1 MKNNNLKKT
10 RIKYSLIFTLSVSGG
25 LFAVPF
31 AEYIGNMIKQ
41 SNIKQEYGDTY
52 DYYLKT
58 KNGIPLKMPI
68 KNNLLNIAF
77 DNTFDE
83 ITKEYCAEAIK
94 KLDVAMGSVDVKL
107 VSQSDANGSAQI
119 NLKIVDGI
127 NESNSYGKIVGRA
140 SLIYNEKTAQI
151 NYPVDI
157 LIDKNTVNNYWIN
170 DDLTATNWSTDSN
183 YMTENIIPEFS
194 AIVQHECCHAL
205 GLCDLYEKSYAQK
218 SIMYYAIG
226 DGTQPSI
233 TEFDS
238 HNLKYIYDKDYKV
251 NVLTPS
257 TITAVYVPQRHNEEA
272 ETL

>member
-83 ITKEYCAEAIK
+83 IK

-157 LIDKNTVNNYWIN
+157 LIDKNT
-170 DDLTATNWSTDSN
+170 
-183 YMTENIIPEFS
+183 
-194 AIVQHECCHAL
+194 
-205 GLCDLYEKSYAQK
+205 
-218 SIMYYAIG
+218 
-226 DGTQPSI
+226 
-233 TEFDS
+233 
-238 HNLKYIYDKDYKV
+238 
-251 NVLTPS
+251 
-257 TITAVYVPQRHNEEA
+257 
-272 ETL
+272 